1 MTSCQH
7 GHRPADPARPP
18 SRRNDDVEL
27 LTVINSV
34 LAGASGVYLATRSVP
49 VTAIACVAAALVAA
63 VRMLRRRLDGR
74 SAAGAE
80 KAAHPHHVRAG
91 CRT

>member
-1 MTSCQH
+1 MTSYQH

-18 SRRNDDVEL
+18 SWRNDDTEL
-27 LTVINSV
+27 LIVINST

-74 SAAGAE
+74 SAVGPE
-80 KAAHPHHVRAG
+80 KAAHPHHVRVG